1 MPQASTAKAAGDRNK
16 IIIAIRKAI
25 VKSNF
30 NTWIILLFSDF
41 NILCLLAFIILSLFD
56 KTAFFLLAFYYHI
69 RLFYEMGLFK
79 VPRLLTIQNAR
90 DARRTKN
97 ESLGVYKNTSS
108 GAVCSETRQMSVL

>member
-1 MPQASTAKAAGDRNK
+1 MLPASTAKAAGDKNK

-56 KTAFFLLAFYYHI
+56 KTAFFLLVFYYHI

-79 VPRLLTIQNAR
+79 TPRLLTVQKCS
-90 DARRTKN
+90 DAKRTKN
-97 ESLGVYKNTSS
+97 ESRGVYKNTLS
-108 GAVCSETRQMSVL
+108 GAVCSATRQMSVL